1 MSLKSR
7 IIPSVLIALCSLGFA
22 ALLFRAAEKIM
33 PHEGSDGY
41 AVLAFDA
48 VYSDREIG
56 ERLSR
61 ISFGG
66 GYISESTQ
74 TVFLDNF
81 GELEAIP
88 LDAWEGRLENFDPRR
103 DGYAEKLKAFFVRGD
118 KRLFF
123 VPLSV
128 EANKLGAQNIQAAFA
143 DALGDIPFSV
153 EFLGYDRPIAFYFL
167 LFAAASLLAV
177 LASGRPVMTIALA
190 PLFAGFAFIGSA
202 GMALSAMMFIIAS
215 VITNPLRALFVARR
229 YGDAKKTIWARLTY
243 LFHPVKS
250 ITLNIKPTA
259 DGPAH
264 SSRLQG
270 VKPIGIL
277 LPAVLLILLIGM
289 YVYTGI
295 RNNAPLLFE
304 GAVFGCSCIV
314 LTLVVWAESN
324 RGGSQ
329 DHIRFTPVPIIGS
342 IAKAPLFT
350 RAVIPFTLAAF
361 LALALPDTLGL
372 ISYREPSGY
381 LKDHLIQ
388 ASDYE
393 AHLAF
398 QTSFSFTP
406 LGEDRETGVGGGY
419 LQYQLGDDGLIAGA
433 KDYAGYLTGTA
444 SLPKARD
451 GTVAADINGG
461 THVIQEKNVGDF
473 DRFSQFPLKRL
484 MDFLS
489 ESEHNEKNIVEAGS
503 DTRDMLPIA
512 LLIAPCIL
520 ALFNIGQK
528 RYRKKNMLVYSE
540 KWNLFRKRIAA

>member
-7 IIPSVLIALCSLGFA
+7 IIPAVLIALCSLGFA

-41 AVLAFDA
+41 AALTFDA
-48 VYSDREIG
+48 SHSDREIG
-56 ERLSR
+56 ERLSQTN
-61 ISFGG
+61 FGG

-81 GELEAIP
+81 GELEEIS

-128 EANKLGAQNIQAAFA
+128 EANNRGVQNIQAAFEE
-143 DALGDIPFSV
+143 ALDDIPFSV
-153 EFLGYDRPIAFYFL
+153 EFLGYDKPMSFYVL
-167 LFAAASLLAV
+167 LFAAASFLAV
-177 LASGRPVMTIALA
+177 LVSGRPVVTLALA

-202 GMALSAMMFIIAS
+202 GLALSAIALVMMS
-215 VITNPLRALFVARR
+215 VITTPLRALFVAKR

-243 LFHPVKS
+243 FFHPVKS

-259 DGPAH
+259 DGTVQ
-264 SSRLQG
+264 SRRLQG
-270 VKPIGIL
+270 VKPIDIL
-277 LPAVLLILLIGM
+277 LPTVSLLLLGGM
-289 YVYTGI
+289 YVYIG
-295 RNNAPLLFE
+295 RLNNVSLGFE

-361 LALALPDTLGL
+361 LALALPGALGL
-372 ISYREPSGY
+372 TAYCEPSGY

-388 ASDYE
+388 ADDYE

-406 LGEDRETGVGGGY
+406 LGEDWETGTGGGY
-419 LQYQLGDDGLIAGA
+419 FQYQLGDDGLIAGT
-433 KDYAGYLTGTA
+433 KGYGGA
-444 SLPKARD
+444 SSS
-451 GTVAADINGG
+451 V
-461 THVIQEKNVGDF
+461 QEKNVGDF
-473 DRFSQFPLKRL
+473 DQFSRFPLENL

-489 ESEHNEKNIVEAGS
+489 ESEHNEQNSVKTGIEA
-503 DTRDMLPIA
+503 RDMLPIA
-512 LLIAPCIL
+512 SLILPCIL

-528 RYRKKNMLVYSE
+528 RCRKKNMLIYSE

>member
-7 IIPSVLIALCSLGFA
+7 IIPAILITLCSLGFA
-22 ALLFRAAEKIM
+22 ALLFRVAGKIM
-33 PHEGSDGY
+33 PHEESNGY
-41 AVLAFDA
+41 AALTFDTS
-48 VYSDREIG
+48 YSDREIG
-56 ERLSR
+56 ERLSQ

-88 LDAWEGRLENFDPRR
+88 LDAWEGRVEDFDPRR

-118 KRLFF
+118 KRLVF

-128 EANKLGAQNIQAAFA
+128 EANKLGARNIQAAFA

-153 EFLGYDRPIAFYFL
+153 EFLGYDRPIALYFL
-167 LFAAASLLAV
+167 LFAAASLMAV
-177 LASGRPVMTIALA
+177 LVSGCPVVTLALA

-202 GMALSAMMFIIAS
+202 GLALSAIAFIMTS
-215 VITNPLRALFVARR
+215 VITTPLRALFVARR
-229 YGDAKKTIWARLTY
+229 YGDAKETIWARLAY
-243 LFHPVKS
+243 FFHPVKS
-250 ITLNIKPTA
+250 ITLNIKPTE
-259 DGPAH
+259 DGPAQ
-264 SSRLQG
+264 SRRLQG
-270 VKPIGIL
+270 VKPVEIL
-277 LPAVLLILLIGM
+277 LPALLLLLLMGM

-295 RNNAPLLFE
+295 RNNVSLVFE

-314 LTLVVWAESN
+314 LALVEWAESK

-361 LALALPDTLGL
+361 LALALPDILGVAP
-372 ISYREPSGY
+372 SREPSGY
-381 LKDHLIQ
+381 LKDNLIQ
-388 ASDYE
+388 ANDYE
-393 AHLAF
+393 AHLSF

-406 LGEDRETGVGGGY
+406 LGEDREAEAGAGY
-419 LQYQLGDDGLIAGA
+419 LQYHIGDDGLIAGA
-433 KDYAGYLTGTA
+433 KGYAGYLSGTA
-444 SLPKARD
+444 DISKAWD
-451 GTVAADINGG
+451 GDSVGD
-461 THVIQEKNVGDF
+461 QEKNVGGF
-473 DRFSQFPLKRL
+473 DQFPQFPLENL
-484 MDFLS
+484 VDFLT
-489 ESEHNEKNIVEAGS
+489 ESAHNEKNIVEAGI

>member
-1 MSLKSR
+1 MPLKSR
-7 IIPSVLIALCSLGFA
+7 IIPAVLIALCSLGFS
-22 ALLFRAAEKIM
+22 ALLFREARKIM
-33 PHEGSDGY
+33 PQEGNNGY
-41 AVLAFDA
+41 AALMFDA
-48 VYSDREIG
+48 SYPDREIG
-56 ERLSR
+56 ER
-61 ISFGG
+61 IAQTSFGG
-66 GYISESTQ
+66 GCISESTQ

-88 LDAWEGRLENFDPRR
+88 LDAWEGRLENFDPRH
-103 DGYAEKLKAFFVRGD
+103 DGYAEKLKAFFIRGD

-128 EANKLGAQNIQAAFA
+128 EANKLGAGNIQAAFA

-167 LFAAASLLAV
+167 LFAAASFMGA
-177 LASGRPVMTIALA
+177 LASGRPLSTLALA
-190 PLFAGFAFIGSA
+190 PLFAGFAFAGSA
-202 GMALSAMMFIIAS
+202 GLALSAIALAMTS
-215 VITNPLRALFVARR
+215 VITNPLRTLFMARR
-229 YGDAKKTIWARLTY
+229 YGDAKETVWARLTY

-259 DGPAH
+259 NGSAQ
-264 SSRLQG
+264 SRRLRG
-270 VKPIGIL
+270 VKPVEIL
-277 LPAVLLILLIGM
+277 LPAVLFLLLMGLYI
-289 YVYTGI
+289 YTGI
-295 RNNAPLLFE
+295 RNGVSFVFE

-314 LTLVVWAESN
+314 LTLIVWAESN

-342 IAKAPLFT
+342 VAKAPLFT

-372 ISYREPSGY
+372 TQYREPSGY
-381 LKDHLIQ
+381 LKNHLIQ
-388 ASDYE
+388 ASDYK

-406 LGEDRETGVGGGY
+406 LGENRGVEADDGY

-433 KDYAGYLTGTA
+433 KDAASYVAAGGQEKKAGYFGQF
-444 SLPKARD
+444 P
-451 GTVAADINGG
+451 
-461 THVIQEKNVGDF
+461 
-473 DRFSQFPLKRL
+473 QFPLEDL

-489 ESEHNEKNIVEAGS
+489 ESGHNEKNSIVGTGI

-512 LLIAPCIL
+512 LLVAPCIL

-528 RYRKKNMLVYSE
+528 RGRKKNMLVYSE